1 MYKQFRIISSETLG
15 EELDEILKEQ
25 GITEYYLMDDIKS
38 MWGESVR
45 HMNTHTWP
53 GIDQVR
59 IVVVKSEEAPKLI
72 EVFKDLKSK
81 IKETIK
87 LRVIVTTINEI
98 I

>member
-15 EELDEILKEQ
+15 EELDEVLKKQ
-25 GITEYYLMDDIKS
+25 GIAEYYLMDDIKS
-38 MWGESVR
+38 MWGENVK

-59 IVVVKSEEAPKLI
+59 IVVVKTEEAPELI
-72 EVFKDLKSK
+72 EVFRDLKGK
-81 IKETIK
+81 IKDTIK